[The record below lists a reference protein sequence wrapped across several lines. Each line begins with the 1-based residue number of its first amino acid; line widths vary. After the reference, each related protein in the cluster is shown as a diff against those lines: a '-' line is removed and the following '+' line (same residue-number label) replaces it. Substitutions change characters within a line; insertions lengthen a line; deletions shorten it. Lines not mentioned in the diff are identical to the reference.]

1 MNNLNKEKISD
12 RQALL
17 GFNYFS
23 KIGPKSMLLLEK
35 YFSSPAQAYLA
46 NLFNLEKAGIKYQIA
61 LDFINWRKTFSPQ
74 ATEEKLTKEGVFF
87 ITWHDDNYPR
97 LLKEIAAPPFLLY
110 YRGSLE
116 VLNDESK
123 NRLAIVGSRKNS
135 AYAEKI
141 ITTFLPDLIEQKVEI
156 VSGLAL
162 GIDALAHRATL
173 NNKGITIAVLGTGVN
188 ANNIYPRA
196 NRCLAEE
203 IIKQGSILIS
213 EFPPNT
219 PPLPQNF
226 PQRNRLI
233 SGLAQATLIIEA
245 QKKSGSLITANFAL
259 NQNREVLAIPGNIF
273 SEFSQG
279 TNNLIKCGAKTI
291 TKVEDILEIF
301 QLEKSEPRKKKK
313 IKTKKII
320 LDDPLEKII
329 YQLLKQAN
337 ERAEKINIDELV
349 KLSKLDTSVIN
360 SKLSI
365 LELRG
370 IIKSDGIN
378 YDLA

>member
-1 MNNLNKEKISD
+1 M
-12 RQALL
+12 
-17 GFNYFS
+17 
-23 KIGPKSMLLLEK
+23 
-35 YFSSPAQAYLA
+35 
-46 NLFNLEKAGIKYQIA
+46 
-61 LDFINWRKTFSPQ
+61 
-74 ATEEKLTKEGVFF
+74 
-87 ITWHDDNYPR
+87 
-97 LLKEIAAPPFLLY
+97 LY

-219 PPLPQNF
+219 HRFRKTFHN
-226 PQRNRLI
+226 
-233 SGLAQATLIIEA
+233 
-245 QKKSGSLITANFAL
+245 
-259 NQNREVLAIPGNIF
+259 AI
-273 SEFSQG
+273 
-279 TNNLIKCGAKTI
+279 A
-291 TKVEDILEIF
+291 
-301 QLEKSEPRKKKK
+301 
-313 IKTKKII
+313 
-320 LDDPLEKII
+320 
-329 YQLLKQAN
+329 
-337 ERAEKINIDELV
+337 
-349 KLSKLDTSVIN
+349 
-360 SKLSI
+360 
-365 LELRG
+365 
-370 IIKSDGIN
+370 
-378 YDLA
+378 